1 VLVVDDEEPVRLMVQ
16 RILARAGYQVLP
28 AADAA
33 EALAISRSHAGPVHC
48 LITDL
53 AMPGLPGSELTRRL
67 GAERPELAVLYM
79 SGYAEADLHHV
90 GNADN
95 RVNLLPKP
103 FTRVDLLNAVRATI
117 SESRAAHPRAR

>member
-1 VLVVDDEEPVRLMVQ
+1 
-16 RILARAGYQVLP
+16 
-28 AADAA
+28 
-33 EALAISRSHAGPVHC
+33 
-48 LITDL
+48 
-53 AMPGLPGSELTRRL
+53 
-67 GAERPELAVLYM
+67 
-79 SGYAEADLHHV
+79 V